1 MPRLTKRIV
10 DAAVKQDKDSY
21 LWDDE
26 LTGFGVKITPA
37 GKKVFLIQY
46 RVGGAK
52 GRTRRVTLGHLGP
65 VTCDEARTRAKEL
78 LGMVKTGK
86 DPAEERDRRKAE
98 KTFGETITSF
108 EKAHVDLKTKDRTA
122 EEYKRALKLHVPDK
136 LRRRPIGDIGRADM
150 EQLHQDLEQNPNHG
164 EQGHRDPVEAI
175 QLGWRRRGFAP
186 GENPCRYVERYDE
199 VKRERFLSPDELGN
213 LGKALAAD
221 DRQYVV
227 AAIRLLL
234 FTGARVNEILT
245 AEWSWVD
252 LAKGTIR
259 LPDSKTG
266 RKTLHLNAPALEV
279 LNGLPKVKDN
289 PFVIVGDVEKAHL
302 VNIQKPWR
310 AIRKAAGLD
319 DVRLH
324 DLRHTFASV
333 GVEGGAS
340 LVMVGALL
348 GHTQP
353 QTTKR
358 YAHLANDPQRV
369 AADAIATRI
378 ADRLSPKL
386 KPAPGE
392 RSWDNRRSYSAG
404 SIAMDVDDLRKRES
418 LIAAVE
424 AGRLTPSDAEQQ
436 SLEAG
441 SGPLLPPDRPEDFN
455 PSTQERW
462 TLLMAVVW
470 VLARNITAVRNSWN
484 DFIVSQYRWVPTVP
498 VPMSIST
505 SFRPE
510 RRKPPMVE
518 SASAR
523 S

>member
-98 KTFGETITSF
+98 KTFGETITIF

-150 EQLHQDLEQNPNHG
+150 EQLHQDLSETPTMANK
-164 EQGHRDPVEAI
+164 VIAI
-175 QLGWRRRGFAP
+175 LSKLFSWAEKTGLRTAS
-186 GENPCRYVERYDE
+186 ENPCRYVERYDE
-199 VKRERFLSPDELGN
+199 VKRERFLSPDELGS

-234 FTGARVNEILT
+234 FTGARVSEILT

-252 LAKGTIR
+252 LEKGTIR

-279 LNGLPKVKDN
+279 LNGLAKVKDN

-378 ADRLSPKL
+378 ADRLSPKP
-386 KPAPGE
+386 KPASDPTD
-392 RSWDNRRSYSAG
+392 DNVYPLKRGPSA
-404 SIAMDVDDLRKRES
+404 
-418 LIAAVE
+418 
-424 AGRLTPSDAEQQ
+424 
-436 SLEAG
+436 
-441 SGPLLPPDRPEDFN
+441 
-455 PSTQERW
+455 
-462 TLLMAVVW
+462 
-470 VLARNITAVRNSWN
+470 
-484 DFIVSQYRWVPTVP
+484 
-498 VPMSIST
+498 
-505 SFRPE
+505 
-510 RRKPPMVE
+510 
-518 SASAR
+518 
-523 S
+523 

>member
-10 DAAVKQDKDSY
+10 DAAVKQEKDSY

-46 RVGGAK
+46 RLGGAK

-86 DPAEERDRRKAE
+86 DPAEDRDRRKAE
-98 KTFGETITSF
+98 KTFGEVITSF
-108 EKAHVDLKTKDRTA
+108 ESAHVDLKTKDRTA
-122 EEYKRALKLHVPDK
+122 EEYKRALKLHVSDK
-136 LRRRPIGDIGRADM
+136 LRRRLISDIGRADM
-150 EQLHQDLEQNPNHG
+150 EQLHQDLSETPTMANK
-164 EQGHRDPVEAI
+164 VIAI
-175 QLGWRRRGFAP
+175 LSKLFSWAEKTGLRTP
-186 GENPCRYVERYDE
+186 GENPCRYVERFDE
-199 VKRERFLSPDELGN
+199 VKRERFLSPDELGK

-221 DRQYVV
+221 ERPYVV

-234 FTGARVNEILT
+234 FTGARVSEILT
-245 AEWSWVD
+245 AEWTWVD

-266 RKTLHLNAPALEV
+266 KKTLHLNAPALEV

-310 AIRKAAGLD
+310 AIRKVAGLA

-358 YAHLANDPQRV
+358 YSHLANDPQR
-369 AADAIATRI
+369 AASDAIAGRI
-378 ADRLSPKL
+378 AGHLNK
-386 KPAPGE
+386 KAPTE
-392 RSWDNRRSYSAG
+392 SNVVPIRSG
-404 SIAMDVDDLRKRES
+404 
-418 LIAAVE
+418 AAE
-424 AGRLTPSDAEQQ
+424 
-436 SLEAG
+436 
-441 SGPLLPPDRPEDFN
+441 
-455 PSTQERW
+455 
-462 TLLMAVVW
+462 
-470 VLARNITAVRNSWN
+470 
-484 DFIVSQYRWVPTVP
+484 
-498 VPMSIST
+498 
-505 SFRPE
+505 
-510 RRKPPMVE
+510 K
-518 SASAR
+518 
-523 S
+523 

>member
-108 EKAHVDLKTKDRTA
+108 EKSHVDLKTKDRTA

-150 EQLHQDLEQNPNHG
+150 EQLHQDLSETPTMANK
-164 EQGHRDPVEAI
+164 VIAI
-175 QLGWRRRGFAP
+175 LSKLFSWAEKTGVRP
-186 GENPCRYVERYDE
+186 TGENPCRYVERYDE
-199 VKRERFLSPDELGN
+199 VKRERFLSPDELAN

-221 DRQYVV
+221 ERPYVV

-234 FTGARVNEILT
+234 FTGARVSEILT

-266 RKTLHLNAPALEV
+266 RKTLHLSAPALEV
-279 LNGLPKVKDN
+279 LNGLAKVKDN
-289 PFVIVGDVEKAHL
+289 PFVIVGEVEKAHL

-378 ADRLSPKL
+378 ADRLSPKPRPASDPADDNVYPL
-386 KPAPGE
+386 KRGP
-392 RSWDNRRSYSAG
+392 SA
-404 SIAMDVDDLRKRES
+404 
-418 LIAAVE
+418 
-424 AGRLTPSDAEQQ
+424 
-436 SLEAG
+436 
-441 SGPLLPPDRPEDFN
+441 
-455 PSTQERW
+455 
-462 TLLMAVVW
+462 
-470 VLARNITAVRNSWN
+470 
-484 DFIVSQYRWVPTVP
+484 
-498 VPMSIST
+498 
-505 SFRPE
+505 
-510 RRKPPMVE
+510 
-518 SASAR
+518 
-523 S
+523 

>member
-78 LGMVKTGK
+78 LGMVRTGK

-108 EKAHVDLKTKDRTA
+108 EKAHVNLKTKASTA
-122 EEYKRALKLHVPDK
+122 AEYKRALKLHVPDK

-150 EQLHQDLEQNPNHG
+150 EQLHQDLSGKPIMANK
-164 EQGHRDPVEAI
+164 VLAI
-175 QLGWRRRGFAP
+175 LSKLFNWAEKTGLRPP

-199 VKRERFLSPDELGN
+199 VKRERFLSPDELGK
-213 LGKALAAD
+213 LGTALAAD
-221 DRQYVV
+221 ERPYVV

-234 FTGARVNEILT
+234 FTGARVSEILT

-252 LAKGTIR
+252 LEKGTIR

-266 RKTLHLNAPALEV
+266 RKTVYLNAPALEV
-279 LNGLPKVKDN
+279 LNDLPQVKDN
-289 PFVIVGDVEKAHL
+289 PFVIVGDVDKAHL

-310 AIRKAAGLD
+310 TIRKTAGLD

-378 ADRLSPKL
+378 ADRLSPKP
-386 KPAPGE
+386 KPAP
-392 RSWDNRRSYSAG
+392 A
-404 SIAMDVDDLRKRES
+404 DDTGNVVPFEKQ
-418 LIAAVE
+418 E
-424 AGRLTPSDAEQQ
+424 AR
-436 SLEAG
+436 
-441 SGPLLPPDRPEDFN
+441 
-455 PSTQERW
+455 
-462 TLLMAVVW
+462 
-470 VLARNITAVRNSWN
+470 
-484 DFIVSQYRWVPTVP
+484 
-498 VPMSIST
+498 
-505 SFRPE
+505 
-510 RRKPPMVE
+510 
-518 SASAR
+518 
-523 S
+523 

>member
-10 DAAVKQDKDSY
+10 DTAVKQDKDAY

-122 EEYKRALKLHVPDK
+122 EEYKRALKLHVPEK

-150 EQLHQDLEQNPNHG
+150 EQLHQDLSDTPTMANK
-164 EQGHRDPVEAI
+164 VIAI
-175 QLGWRRRGFAP
+175 LSKLFSWAEKTGLRPA

-199 VKRERFLSPDELGN
+199 VKRERFLAPDELGN

-221 DRQYVV
+221 ERQYVV

-234 FTGARVNEILT
+234 FTGARVSEILT

-279 LNGLPKVKDN
+279 LNGLAKVKDN
-289 PFVIVGDVEKAHL
+289 PFIIVGDIEKAHL

-340 LVMVGALL
+340 LVMVGTLL

-369 AADAIATRI
+369 AADAIAKRI
-378 ADRLSPKL
+378 ADRLSPKPTPASDPTDDNVYPL
-386 KPAPGE
+386 KRGP
-392 RSWDNRRSYSAG
+392 SA
-404 SIAMDVDDLRKRES
+404 
-418 LIAAVE
+418 
-424 AGRLTPSDAEQQ
+424 
-436 SLEAG
+436 
-441 SGPLLPPDRPEDFN
+441 
-455 PSTQERW
+455 
-462 TLLMAVVW
+462 
-470 VLARNITAVRNSWN
+470 
-484 DFIVSQYRWVPTVP
+484 
-498 VPMSIST
+498 
-505 SFRPE
+505 
-510 RRKPPMVE
+510 
-518 SASAR
+518 
-523 S
+523 